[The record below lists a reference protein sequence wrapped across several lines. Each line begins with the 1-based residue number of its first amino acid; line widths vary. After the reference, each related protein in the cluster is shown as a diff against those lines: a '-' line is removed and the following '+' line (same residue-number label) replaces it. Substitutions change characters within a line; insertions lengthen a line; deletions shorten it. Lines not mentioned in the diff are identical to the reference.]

1 MTYEEFIRT
10 EIEPLQR
17 QIIENRAKEANWTK
31 YIAAEMATYIQQ
43 AREEYQ
49 RKIMRIE
56 MELNQKIQF
65 GKKEYREERMR
76 LSNLIDLKKHE
87 FKADDNDEKGGEI

>member
-17 QIIENRAKEANWTK
+17 QIIENRAKEADWTK
-31 YIAAEMATYIQQ
+31 FIAAERATDIQQ
-43 AREEYQ
+43 ERERCR

-56 MELNQKIQF
+56 MELNRKLQF

-87 FKADDNDEKGGEI
+87 FKADGNDEKGGEI